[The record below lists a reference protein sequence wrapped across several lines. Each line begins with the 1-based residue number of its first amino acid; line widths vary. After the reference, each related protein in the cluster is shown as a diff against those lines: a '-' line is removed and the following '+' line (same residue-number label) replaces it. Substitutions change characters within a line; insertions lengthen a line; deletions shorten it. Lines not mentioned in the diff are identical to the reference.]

1 MREQRTLDRV
11 TVEGGS
17 ARVAQSVERAVSR
30 EHLEGAVKHQIS
42 HDLTPEQLEKAVR
55 RFAEVYCERFREYH
69 AEAHWRDP
77 RTLEVSFNV
86 SGAALRGSLFLG
98 PRALEI
104 DMKVPLAFRLFKGRA
119 VRAIEEEVQP
129 WLAAAR
135 RGELP

>member
-1 MREQRTLDRV
+1 
-11 TVEGGS
+11 
-17 ARVAQSVERAVSR
+17 
-30 EHLEGAVKHQIS
+30 VKHQIF

-55 RFAEVYCERFREYH
+55 RFAEVYCERFRPYQ
-69 AEAHWRDP
+69 AEARWRDS

-86 SGAALRGSLFLG
+86 AGIASRGSLLLG

-104 DMKVPLAFRLFKGRA
+104 EMKVPLAFRLFKSRA